1 MIHSIHSNITSA
13 PTQLTIRNIEEDK
26 KYKLIYKIEDNKRI
40 NLKTNEYVSDGS
52 KIISDLKFIMSYF
65 VHIYDGPSDSFMFN
79 LRHYVSEIVRVHSS
93 IKILGRGPKAMKKLK
108 KSSTNLKSILSN
120 LKDPNNFE
128 FLKSCYG
135 AYMYFGIEFEKEK
148 DFNCIIYTD
157 EQSRT
162 KEEVDRLIEED
173 NFTDEFKRGNDL
185 SDDELREILLEG
197 LVRREY
203 VQINLDQKKTLH

>member
-1 MIHSIHSNITSA
+1 MIYSIHSNITSA

-52 KIISDLKFIMSYF
+52 KIISDLKIIMSNF
-65 VHIYDGPSDSFMFN
+65 EHIYDGSSDLFMFN
-79 LRHYVSEIVRVHSS
+79 LRHFVSEIVRVHSN
-93 IKILGRGPKAMKKLK
+93 IKILGSGPKAMKKLK
-108 KSSTNLKSILSN
+108 KSSNNLKGILN
-120 LKDPNNFE
+120 IWEDPNNFE

-135 AYMYFGIEFEKEK
+135 AYMYFGIESELEK

-157 EQSRT
+157 VQSQS
-162 KEEVDRLIEED
+162 KEEVDKLIEEG
-173 NFTDEFKRGNDL
+173 NFTDEFVKGSNL
-185 SDDELREILLEG
+185 SDDELREVLLEG
-197 LVRREY
+197 LIKRDF